1 MLERQTISLDTN
13 PEVAEAQISFVSTV
27 RSYLAT
33 LREDTRRQKRE
44 ELGAFYL
51 SIRSNKE
58 LSPSQKA
65 QEFNRVA
72 QELVEENFPE
82 EVNLKP
88 KKTKARRSLVKPPS
102 NLGKFQFVPLI
113 TEALR
118 FNERLMSENYQRT
131 RAERE
136 LFTKN
141 FFGDS
146 YKTTRPFS
154 PSIAAICLRWAGY
167 ESTKTPQDKSI
178 KPTKAL
184 IASMIGTAAHY
195 EMGRTIGKVI
205 DRRIMQIETGMYSD
219 EPQMSGRMDY
229 VFENINAGGRKQLID
244 LKFVSSF
251 VFKNVKR
258 ERVPEYLKNEPFYP
272 INDIVNRRQ
281 ALLYL
286 WNADKNGDPFF
297 SVTIVYINKDSGEM
311 KEAFM
316 LWDEDAKY
324 EAQQYVDLMI
334 KAQKD
339 LDTKGELPLP
349 TISQE
354 NKGFYCGQVCPH
366 RIKCEYASEFVA
378 KAIKRRDIPLQIRRL
393 AKKNN
398 EERIGKA
405 LENGAFQT
413 KINFER

>member
-131 RAERE
+131 RAEWE

-219 EPQMSGRMDY
+219 EPQMSGRMVY
-229 VFENINAGGRKQLID
+229 VFEEKAGR
-244 LKFVSSF
+244 
-251 VFKNVKR
+251 N
-258 ERVPEYLKNEPFYP
+258 YLKQF
-272 INDIVNRRQ
+272 
-281 ALLYL
+281 
-286 WNADKNGDPFF
+286 G
-297 SVTIVYINKDSGEM
+297 
-311 KEAFM
+311 
-316 LWDEDAKY
+316 
-324 EAQQYVDLMI
+324 
-334 KAQKD
+334 
-339 LDTKGELPLP
+339 
-349 TISQE
+349 
-354 NKGFYCGQVCPH
+354 
-366 RIKCEYASEFVA
+366 
-378 KAIKRRDIPLQIRRL
+378 
-393 AKKNN
+393 
-398 EERIGKA
+398 
-405 LENGAFQT
+405 
-413 KINFER
+413 